1 MELNL
6 TELDNSNT
14 MNSYETFDVNSYNQN
29 ELNYWKN
36 DNNKNDIKPK
46 KKKVSFNDILT
57 NMNLVVNKEGIL
69 QFMSPTEEQF
79 HNQHHNQ
86 SYNHNQPPQQIY
98 NQSQPQ
104 MYKNVQYQTKNE
116 NQESLEPIVKHSY
129 IFNKY
134 FKDYVDPNK
143 QKPEPRVP
151 KTIEEYYK
159 MLLDDKI
166 RINQQKIRIN
176 EIKSKKMIFLSPEG
190 AKINPRNIQ
199 VTRNNLRSMN
209 FR

>member
-14 MNSYETFDVNSYNQN
+14 MNPYETFDVNSYNQN
-29 ELNYWKN
+29 ELNYWNNDKN
-36 DNNKNDIKPK
+36 NIKPK

-79 HNQHHNQ
+79 HNHNQHQSQHQ
-86 SYNHNQPPQQIY
+86 SYNHNQPPQ
-98 NQSQPQ
+98 Q
-104 MYKNVQYQTKNE
+104 MYKNVQYQTKNV

-129 IFNKY
+129 IYNKY

-143 QKPEPRVP
+143 QKTEPRVP

>member
-14 MNSYETFDVNSYNQN
+14 MNPYETFDVNSYNQN
-29 ELNYWKN
+29 DLNYWKN

-69 QFMSPTEEQF
+69 QFMSPNEEQF
-79 HNQHHNQ
+79 HNQP
-86 SYNHNQPPQQIY
+86 SQQIY

-129 IFNKY
+129 IYNKY

>member
-14 MNSYETFDVNSYNQN
+14 MNPYETFDVNSYNQN
-29 ELNYWKN
+29 ELNYWN
-36 DNNKNDIKPK
+36 NNKNNIKPK

-79 HNQHHNQ
+79 HNQSQHQSQHQ
-86 SYNHNQPPQQIY
+86 SYNHNQPPQQI
-98 NQSQPQ
+98 
-104 MYKNVQYQTKNE
+104 YKNVQYQTKNE

-129 IFNKY
+129 IYNKY

>member
-14 MNSYETFDVNSYNQN
+14 MNPYETFDVNSYNQN
-29 ELNYWKN
+29 ELNYWNNDKN
-36 DNNKNDIKPK
+36 NIKPK

-79 HNQHHNQ
+79 HNQSQHQSQHQ
-86 SYNHNQPPQQIY
+86 SYNHNQPPQ
-98 NQSQPQ
+98 Q

-129 IFNKY
+129 IYNKY